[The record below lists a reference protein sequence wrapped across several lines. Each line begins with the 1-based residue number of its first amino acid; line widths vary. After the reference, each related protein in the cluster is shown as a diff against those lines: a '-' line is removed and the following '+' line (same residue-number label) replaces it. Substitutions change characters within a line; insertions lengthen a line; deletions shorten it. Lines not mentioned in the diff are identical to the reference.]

1 LLSRN
6 LFRLARND
14 FAGSVVQWVFAH
26 AAWALPVRKVATT
39 STVIAFHHPRPSWET
54 HILLVPKV
62 GIPSL
67 LDLDQAN
74 ESIVLELMLLAD
86 SLGRDLTQSGEETR
100 PLSLIVNGGAYQDV
114 GQLHFHLVAGS
125 SVQEYRC
132 PGATST
138 DSLIDSNSMFA
149 FRHPSPIRET
159 HVVLGPKPA
168 PPDDDQPESLT
179 ESQVRA
185 LVTTTRNLVQEQN
198 LAPTGFSLIAGS
210 GDGRLDYWCFHLVS
224 GKHL

>member
-6 LFRLARND
+6 LFHLARND
-14 FAGSVVQWVFAH
+14 FAGSVVRWGFTH

-39 STVIAFHHPRPSWET
+39 PTVIAFHHPRPSWDT

-67 LDLDQAN
+67 LKLDQAN
-74 ESIVLELMLLAD
+74 EAIVLEIMLLAD
-86 SLGRDLTQSGEETR
+86 RIGRDLAASGQEHR

-132 PGATST
+132 PEATPPDT
-138 DSLIDSNSMFA
+138 LIDSDSISA
-149 FRHPSPIRET
+149 FSHPSPIRET
-159 HVVLGPKPA
+159 HVVVRPKPD
-168 PPDDDQPESLT
+168 PTGGQSSSMT
-179 ESQVRA
+179 ESHLHE
-185 LVTTTRNLVQEQN
+185 LVTTTQSLVQQHN
-198 LAPTGFSLIAGS
+198 LAPTGFSLIAGIEE
-210 GDGRLDYWCFHLVS
+210 GRLDYTCFHLVS
-224 GKHL
+224 GGHL